1 MADKKVNSI
10 KKTQPIIEK
19 QTDQALTARAYSKI
33 EPKTEVKAELNPEV
47 RENIQ
52 ENRQNY
58 KKNYKKDYN
67 NNYNNKKNYQND
79 YYQRRKKNFRSYDD
93 FDMSDSSDEAETE
106 RINDTAVIENKE
118 VKENKEIKKE
128 SYENKASYNN
138 YNNKA
143 YQKPYYN
150 NRYGKKP
157 YQNYNYNKEEVKEEE
172 KKPPVRIY
180 FLGGL
185 NEIGKNF
192 TVYECEGDM
201 LIVDCGLSF
210 PTDDMLGIDLV
221 IPDFTFIEENIDKIK
236 GMVITH
242 GHEDH
247 IGSIPYFL
255 KRFSVPIYT
264 TPLTAGLIEAKLKEH
279 NLVEAANIQR
289 FKAGSK
295 VKLGAFDVEFIHVNH
310 SVSDAVAFALH
321 TKAGTIVHTGDFKI
335 DCTPTE
341 GEMIDL
347 GRFAQLGKEGVLCLL
362 ADSTNAERAGY
373 TQTEQKVNDTLDSMF
388 TKAGK
393 KRIIIATFASSVSRI
408 QMIINCAEKYGR
420 KVALSGRSML
430 NVVAIAG
437 ELGYLKVPEGI
448 MVDLSTVNNYSKE
461 EIVLITTGSQG
472 EPMSALS
479 RMAFSEHRQVEVN
492 EDDFIIISARPIPG
506 NEKTVS
512 TVVNELLK
520 KGCDVIYESMY
531 DLHVSGHA
539 CQEELKIMQALTK
552 PKYFIPIHGEQKHL
566 VKHASLSMALG
577 LPKENIFIGDVGSAV
592 ELTDEGIKVLENV
605 HAGQV
610 LVDGIGIG
618 DVGSIVLRDRKLL
631 SEDGLIIAVCAI
643 DSASGRVV
651 SGPEVVSRGF
661 VYVRESEAMMETAR
675 SLIYDIIEACADEG
689 VREWGAIKLRIR
701 DSLGKYLFEQTR
713 RTPMILPIIME
724 V

>member
-10 KKTQPIIEK
+10 KKITPVNEK
-19 QTDQALTARAYSKI
+19 QTDQPLTVSRAYSKI
-33 EPKTEVKAELNPEV
+33 EPANAAVNTNKPVSELKN
-47 RENIQ
+47 
-52 ENRQNY
+52 NY
-58 KKNYKKDYN
+58 KDYSKDYSKTSGGFYKDN
-67 NNYNNKKNYQND
+67 F
-79 YYQRRKKNFRSYDD
+79 QRRKGAGRSYDD
-93 FDMSDSSDEAETE
+93 FGLDGNDEIVSAPFVEVKKE
-106 RINDTAVIENKE
+106 EAPKKEYEPNNKE
-118 VKENKEIKKE
+118 
-128 SYENKASYNN
+128 NN

-143 YQKPYYN
+143 YNKKTYYNNNKYGKKPYYN
-150 NRYGKKP
+150 NNNYQKK
-157 YQNYNYNKEEVKEEE
+157 QEEQKEEI
-172 KKPPVRIY
+172 KKPPVKIY

-201 LIVDCGLSF
+201 IIVDCGLSF

-221 IPDFTFIEENIDKIK
+221 IPDFTFIEENLDKIK

-255 KRFSVPIYT
+255 KRFSVPIYA

-289 FKAGSK
+289 YKAGSK
-295 VKLGAFDVEFIHVNH
+295 VKLGVFDIEFIHVNH

-321 TKAGTIVHTGDFKI
+321 TPAGTIVHTGDFKI

-373 TQTEQKVNDTLDSMF
+373 TQTEQKVNDTLNSMF
-388 TKAGK
+388 SKAGK

-430 NVVAIAG
+430 NVVAIAS

-448 MVDLSTVNNYSKE
+448 MVDLSTINNYTKE

-479 RMAFSEHRQVEVN
+479 RMAFSEHRQVEVG

-512 TVVNELLK
+512 TVINELLK
-520 KGCDVIYESMY
+520 KGCEVIYESMY

-552 PKYFIPIHGEQKHL
+552 PKFFIPIHGEQKHL
-566 VKHASLSMALG
+566 VKHASLSMSLG
-577 LPKENIFIGDVGSAV
+577 TPKENIFIGDIGSAV
-592 ELTDEGIKVLENV
+592 ELSDEGIKILEKV
-605 HAGQV
+605 QAGQV
-610 LVDGIGIG
+610 LVDGIGVG

-631 SEDGLIIAVCAI
+631 SEDGLIIAVCAL
-643 DSASGRVV
+643 DSMTGRVV
-651 SGPEVVSRGF
+651 SGPDVVSRGF
-661 VYVRESEAMMETAR
+661 VYVRESEEMMETAR
-675 SLIYDIIEACADEG
+675 NLIHDVIENCADQG
-689 VREWGAIKLRIR
+689 IREWGAIKLRIR
-701 DSLGKYLFEQTR
+701 DTLSKYLFEQTR